1 MADKKSVQESPK
13 RSPSET
19 IEKDQDDLMSTLESI
34 RGLLEQSEGKLN
46 AARKSISLANTQTQ
60 KSSASMSSAEI
71 KIDDEIVPILDNIVD
86 AEPSLNSLSDIPEL
100 DSIFTPADNE
110 SSLEIEQINIDSEA
124 AEIKSNTS
132 DISALTQKNRLIDAL
147 DNLQLDLEE
156 SLRETLMKTMVK
168 LEKDLKDRI
177 SDRIE
182 QIKKEILK

>member
-1 MADKKSVQESPK
+1 
-13 RSPSET
+13 
-19 IEKDQDDLMSTLESI
+19 MSTLESI

-46 AARKSISLANTQTQ
+46 AARESISLANSQTQ
-60 KSSASMSSAEI
+60 KSSASMTSSEI
-71 KIDDEIVPILDNIVD
+71 EVDEEIVPILDNIVD
-86 AEPSLNSLSDIPEL
+86 TDLSLNSLPNIPEL
-100 DSIFTPADNE
+100 DSIFTPAANK
-110 SSLEIEQINIDSEA
+110 SSQAIEQIDIDSEA

-168 LEKDLKDRI
+168 LEKDLKARI

>member
-1 MADKKSVQESPK
+1 
-13 RSPSET
+13 
-19 IEKDQDDLMSTLESI
+19 MSTLESI

-46 AARKSISLANTQTQ
+46 AARESISLANSQTQ
-60 KSSASMSSAEI
+60 KSSASMTSSEI
-71 KIDDEIVPILDNIVD
+71 EVDEEIVPILDNIVD
-86 AEPSLNSLSDIPEL
+86 SDLSLNSLPNIPEL
-100 DSIFTPADNE
+100 DSIFTPAANKT
-110 SSLEIEQINIDSEA
+110 SQAIEQIDIDSEA

-168 LEKDLKDRI
+168 LEKDLKARI

-182 QIKKEILK
+182 QIKKEILN